1 MFFDIF
7 FNLLNSSL
15 DFSFISLCVLAYA
28 IGWTVI
34 IVRHPVYSVFA
45 LVQLF
50 IIVAL
55 VLVKLNVIFIPLV
68 IVLIYGGAVAILFTF
83 VVITVDIK
91 DESPRSAFTS
101 FLGIKIFLILAILD
115 IQIIFLNLKHEPSW
129 SYQNLIE
136 KVKEGPQII
145 SQENSFDSS
154 FIMEDSKLLDVWTL
168 EEVYPFNSLSV
179 LYTEYYIPFL
189 IAGFILLLALIAAIV
204 LTKHNLYQTRSELSI
219 RQLLRQP
226 NINWTRI
233 EKKLL
238 LILLYFS
245 GNVRI
250 DL

>member
-1 MFFDIF
+1 MLYDIT
-7 FNLLNSSL
+7 FNLLNSNL
-15 DFSFISLCVLAYA
+15 DFSFISLCVFTYA

-50 IIVAL
+50 IVVAL
-55 VLVKLNVIFIPLV
+55 VLVKLNIIFIPLI

-115 IQIIFLNLKHEPSW
+115 IQIIFLNMKHEPSW
-129 SYQNLIE
+129 SYLNIPEEVIE
-136 KVKEGPQII
+136 ESQII
-145 SQENSFDSS
+145 SLENSLDSS
-154 FIMEDSKLLDVWTL
+154 FIMDSKLLDVWSL
-168 EEVYPFNSLSV
+168 EEVFPFNTFSV

-189 IAGFILLLALIAAIV
+189 IVGFILLLALIAAIV
-204 LTKHNLYQTRSELSI
+204 LTRQNLYPTRSELTI

-245 GNVRI
+245 SYAII

>member
-1 MFFDIF
+1 MLYDIT
-7 FNLLNSSL
+7 FNLLNSNL
-15 DFSFISLCVLAYA
+15 DFSFISLCVFAYA

-50 IIVAL
+50 IVVAL
-55 VLVKLNVIFIPLV
+55 VLVKLNIIFIPLI

-115 IQIIFLNLKHEPSW
+115 IQIIFLNMKHEPSW
-129 SYQNLIE
+129 SYLNIPEEVIE
-136 KVKEGPQII
+136 EPQII
-145 SQENSFDSS
+145 SLENSLDSS
-154 FIMEDSKLLDVWTL
+154 FIMDSKLLDVWTL
-168 EEVYPFNSLSV
+168 EEVFPFNTFSV

-189 IAGFILLLALIAAIV
+189 IVGFILLLALIAAIV
-204 LTKHNLYQTRSELSI
+204 LTRQNLYQTRSELTI

-233 EKKLL
+233 EKK
-238 LILLYFS
+238 
-245 GNVRI
+245 
-250 DL
+250 

>member
-1 MFFDIF
+1 MLFDIS

-15 DFSFISLCVLAYA
+15 DFSFISLCVFAYA

-129 SYQNLIE
+129 SYPNLIE
-136 KVKEGPQII
+136 KVKEGPPII
-145 SQENSFDSS
+145 SQENSFDSL
-154 FIMEDSKLLDVWTL
+154 FIMDSKLLDVWTL
-168 EEVYPFNSLSV
+168 DEVFPFNTLSV

-189 IAGFILLLALIAAIV
+189 IAGLILLLALIAAIV
-204 LTKHNLYQTRSELSI
+204 LTKHHLYQTRSEVSI

-238 LILLYFS
+238 LILMFFS